1 MWKPIELKTKIYK
14 LNEIDQKVLSKD
26 LKSVIRIW
34 PFVYFLCVTY
44 LSYLWTHFALV
55 FPSTT
60 STTPSISMVAS
71 VMFGVDGLGYNQAAV
86 LALAGLA
93 KPGWW
98 GWGGRGVAP
107 VAVQPWHVLAVKA
120 AILQTCNNI
129 KKSCKFSWT
138 FIEVRMSPMVMKDFF
153 WGF

>member
-1 MWKPIELKTKIYK
+1 MK
-14 LNEIDQKVLSKD
+14 LTSKVLSKD
-26 LKSVIRIW
+26 LISVIRIW
-34 PFVYFLCVTY
+34 PFVCFLCVTY

-55 FPSTT
+55 FTSTT

-98 GWGGRGVAP
+98 G
-107 VAVQPWHVLAVKA
+107 
-120 AILQTCNNI
+120 
-129 KKSCKFSWT
+129 
-138 FIEVRMSPMVMKDFF
+138 
-153 WGF
+153 